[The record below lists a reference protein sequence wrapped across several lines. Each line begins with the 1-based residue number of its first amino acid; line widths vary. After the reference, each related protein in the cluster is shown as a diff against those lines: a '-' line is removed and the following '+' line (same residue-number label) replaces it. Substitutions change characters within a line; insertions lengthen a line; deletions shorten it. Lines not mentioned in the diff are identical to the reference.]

1 MQSLAAYA
9 APFGSRGPTCS
20 CLRPNPSDL
29 QKVGPTRIP
38 IDVDRAHMSGRCV
51 HRGMCMCVCVPLHF
65 FFWRQYISSRSNGTF
80 RLTLFRFSAQLG
92 QRKDQGGKIMIHES
106 CHVQGLS
113 NRFEWGYRSP
123 YGFTVIARYTVILRT
138 EKFIVRDNRTII
150 VWFCKTWLR
159 DARRVRR

>member
-29 QKVGPTRIP
+29 QKVRPTRIP

-51 HRGMCMCVCVPLHF
+51 HRGMCMCVCPVAF
-65 FFWRQYISSRSNGTF
+65 FFLAAIYLISIEWDFSPHSLSLFGSAWTKKGSRG
-80 RLTLFRFSAQLG
+80 R
-92 QRKDQGGKIMIHES
+92 IMIHES

-123 YGFTVIARYTVILRT
+123 YDFTVIARYTVILRT
-138 EKFIVRDNRTII
+138 EKFIVRDNCTII
-150 VWFCKTWLR
+150 V
-159 DARRVRR
+159 